1 LLISGQTRL
10 TGILGGTDQVKL
22 SLSPAIH
29 NAAFKDLQMDWVY
42 LPFGCEP
49 EDLEATIR
57 GLAAAGVRGMNVTM
71 PHKVPA
77 MAVMDEIMPSA
88 LGIGALNTI
97 EVRGGRLIGHN
108 TDGDGLIRFLDW
120 DVGVTL
126 PASRALVIGTGGSA
140 RAAVAALG
148 AAGVA
153 HLCVLAR
160 DAGRAEDLRAVAN
173 NVPFEAAD
181 LKDDPAHWVAQADVI
196 INATPVGQANE
207 PAVIPTDAIPRSA
220 VLVDLVYRPPVTP
233 LIQAARDRGAIAHSG
248 LGMLLHQA
256 AISFEIWTGAEAPME
271 AMSAA
276 GLWELAKTADAT
288 H

>member
-1 LLISGQTRL
+1 MLISGKTQL
-10 TGILGGTDQVKL
+10 TGILGGTEQVKL

-42 LPFGCEP
+42 LPFGPAP
-49 EDLEATIR
+49 EDLETAIR

-77 MAVMDEIMPSA
+77 MAIMDEIAPSA
-88 LGIGALNTI
+88 QGIGALNTI
-97 EVRGGRLIGHN
+97 EVLGGRLIGHN

-120 DVGVTL
+120 DLGVSL
-126 PASRALVIGTGGSA
+126 QEAHAVVIGTGGSA
-140 RAAVAALG
+140 RAAIAALG

-160 DAGRAEDLRAVAN
+160 DPGRAEELRPVAG
-173 NVPFEAAD
+173 NVLFVAAD
-181 LKDDPAHWVAQADVI
+181 LNEDPAHWVSKAGVI
-196 INATPVGQANE
+196 VTATPVGQANE
-207 PAVIPTDAIPRSA
+207 PSVIPTDAISPAA

-256 AISFEIWTGAEAPME
+256 AISFQIWTGVEAPME

-276 GLWELAKTADAT
+276 ALWELAKTADAT

>member
-1 LLISGQTRL
+1 MLISGQTRT
-10 TGILGGTDQVKL
+10 TGILGGTEQVKL
-22 SLSPAIH
+22 SLSPAVH

-49 EDLEATIR
+49 EDLEAAVR

-88 LGIGALNTI
+88 HGIGALNTI
-97 EVRGGRLIGHN
+97 EVRDGRLIGHN

-126 PASRALVIGTGGSA
+126 QESRALVIGTGGSA

-160 DAGRAEDLRAVAN
+160 DAGRAEELRPVAG
-173 NVPFEAAD
+173 NVPFESAD
-181 LKDDPAHWVAQADVI
+181 LKDGPAHWVAQADVI
-196 INATPVGQANE
+196 INATPVGQGNE
-207 PAVIPTDAIPRSA
+207 PPVIPTGSIPRSA

-256 AISFEIWTGAEAPME
+256 AISFEIWTGVEAPID

>member
-1 LLISGQTRL
+1 MLISGQTKL
-10 TGILGGTDQVKL
+10 TGILGGTEQVKL

-49 EDLEATIR
+49 EDLEVAIR

-88 LGIGALNTI
+88 QGIGALNTI
-97 EVRGGRLIGHN
+97 EVGNGRLIGHN

-126 PASRALVIGTGGSA
+126 QESRRAGDRNRGVGPGGGCS
-140 RAAVAALG
+140 LG

-160 DAGRAEDLRAVAN
+160 DVGRAEELRR
-173 NVPFEAAD
+173 
-181 LKDDPAHWVAQADVI
+181 WR
-196 INATPVGQANE
+196 AT
-207 PAVIPTDAIPRSA
+207 
-220 VLVDLVYRPPVTP
+220 
-233 LIQAARDRGAIAHSG
+233 
-248 LGMLLHQA
+248 
-256 AISFEIWTGAEAPME
+256 
-271 AMSAA
+271 
-276 GLWELAKTADAT
+276 
-288 H
+288 

>member
-1 LLISGQTRL
+1 MLISGQTRL
-10 TGILGGTDQVKL
+10 TGILGGTEQVKL

-49 EDLEATIR
+49 EDLEAAIR

-71 PHKVPA
+71 PHKLPA
-77 MAVMDEIMPSA
+77 MAVADEIMPSA
-88 LGIGALNTI
+88 QAIGALNTI
-97 EVRGGRLIGHN
+97 EVRDGRLIGHN
-108 TDGDGLIRFLDW
+108 TDGAGLIRFLEW
-120 DVGVTL
+120 DVGVSL
-126 PASRALVIGTGGSA
+126 PSVNALVIGTGGSA

-160 DAGRAEDLRAVAN
+160 DPGRAEELRPVAGG
-173 NVPFEAAD
+173 VTFEAAD
-181 LKDDPAHWVAQADVI
+181 LKDDPAHWVAQAGVI
-196 INATPVGQANE
+196 INATPVGQGNE
-207 PAVIPTDAIPRSA
+207 PPVIPTDAISPAA

-256 AISFEIWTGAEAPME
+256 AISFEIWTGVEPPME

-276 GLWELAKTADAT
+276 ALWELAKTAGAA